1 MNFSDILKDYPPYR
15 GIRENLDKT
24 PISVAGIV
32 ESAQG
37 HLIYSLCNDTGKSA
51 LVVTYSDNEARALK
65 DELAF
70 YMMHLRSKS
79 AEDER
84 GSMPRESSCYDEV
97 LHFPERD
104 YIFYN
109 IDSTDRSRL
118 NERMSVLSKLKD
130 TKVQIVTA
138 SLDSL
143 MQYTADKAVFDEY
156 TIDFQV
162 GERYDIAEITAKLML
177 MGYVREDMVEGAG
190 QFCVRGEI
198 LDIFSPNYD
207 TPVRIDFFD
216 DEVETIKM
224 FDPLSQRSS
233 GTLKQAKICAVTE
246 VILTPEK
253 KTEIVERLTKA
264 IEKAKKSKADKS
276 EFINN
281 ITADIENFNER
292 YYFPSIDK
300 YAGEICGKIP
310 SLLDWFSGDDFV
322 FVIDPKRLCER
333 GAVFDK
339 EKAELVTELCERGM
353 ITSAKEQLF
362 LPYYEML
369 DKMNKRM
376 VICLDPLTHTRNDFQ
391 YRHLEMFTTKTTVSF
406 HGKIEYLYDD
416 LKAYAEK
423 RAAVVILSS
432 TRGRGENLAGT
443 LKEKGFRTQLAVSD
457 TKSRGDIKF
466 YPGEITIIHGNQSKG
481 FEYPELNF
489 VLISDSEIFDS
500 RRRKRS
506 RRVQNANKL
515 KSYNDIS
522 IGDYV
527 VHEAHGIGQYMGL
540 HKMTVKGVTKDYL
553 KIQYRGTDVL
563 YVPVDQLDV
572 LYKYIGD
579 TDRQL
584 KLNKLGGKEWS
595 NTKQRVK
602 ASTAELA
609 GQLVKLYAARERIKG
624 FAYSSD
630 SPWQR
635 EFEDTFQYQ
644 ETFDQLRAIEEVKED
659 MEKPRPMDRLLCG
672 DVGFG
677 KTEIALRAAFK
688 AVGDSK
694 QVAYFCPTTILALQH
709 YETFLKRM
717 ENFPIKVEMLSRFRT
732 PTATKR
738 IIKQLK
744 TGEIDIVIGTH
755 KLLSKDVGFKDL
767 GLLIVDEEQ
776 RFGVAHKER
785 LKELKNSVDVLTMT
799 ATPIPRTLH
808 MAMTSVRDMSV
819 LTEPPENRYPVQTF
833 VLEENEMVI
842 LDAIRNEIS
851 RGGQVFYLFN
861 SVAEIYKK
869 ARYIQS
875 KFPDVRIA
883 VGHGKMREE
892 ELEDI
897 MCDMVEGRIDILV
910 CTTIIETGL
919 DIPNAN
925 TIIIEN
931 ADRMGLAQLY
941 QLRGRVGRSNRAAYA
956 YLIYKRDKVLSE
968 VASKRLRA
976 IREFTEFGS
985 GFKIAMRDLEI
996 RGAGNLLGPEQHGHM
1011 DTVGYDMYCKL
1022 LRESINEAQDVKSPE
1037 DISVAID
1044 IEADAYLPERYIPN
1058 QNQRIDMY
1066 KRIAAIASEDDKYEI
1081 EEELEDRYGK
1091 PPKPVRSIIEVA
1103 MLKCIA
1109 RDVGIYEINQHD
1121 SLIQF
1126 KFCENA
1132 LDATLIWDIDGMFPK
1147 RIRVGSAAQPVL
1159 NFKIMPGDGDIIK
1172 LINKILNAIDGLKNT
1187 KK

>member
-15 GIRENLDKT
+15 RIRENLNRT
-24 PISVAGIV
+24 PISVAGIT

-37 HLIYSLCNDTGKSA
+37 HLIYSLCNDTGRSA
-51 LVVTYSDNEARALK
+51 LVITYGDNEARALK
-65 DELAF
+65 DELALYF
-70 YMMHLRSKS
+70 DD
-79 AEDER
+79 AF
-84 GSMPRESSCYDEV
+84 
-97 LHFPERD
+97 HFPERD
-104 YIFYN
+104 YILYN

-118 NERMSVLSKLKD
+118 NERMSVLSKIGD
-130 TKVQIVTA
+130 TKPQIVTA
-138 SLDSL
+138 SLDAVL
-143 MQYTADKAVFDEY
+143 QYTADKAVFDEY
-156 TIDFQV
+156 TIDFKI

-190 QFCVRGEI
+190 QFSVRGEI

-216 DEVETIKM
+216 DEVETIKS
-224 FDPLSQRSS
+224 FDPLSQRSM
-233 GTLKQAKICAVTE
+233 GTLNEAVICPVTE

-253 KTEIVERLTKA
+253 KAEIVERLSKA
-264 IEKAKKSKADKS
+264 VEKAKKSKTDKS
-276 EFINN
+276 EFIKNM
-281 ITADIENFNER
+281 TADIENFNER

-300 YAGEICGKIP
+300 YACGIYEKIP
-310 SLLDWFSGDDFV
+310 SLLDWFGTDDFV
-322 FVIDPKRLCER
+322 FVIEPKRICER
-333 GAVFDK
+333 GTAFEK
-339 EKAELVTELCERGM
+339 EKSELVTELAERGM
-353 ITSAKEQLF
+353 TESAKERFF
-362 LPYYEML
+362 LTYYDAL
-369 DKMNKRM
+369 DKINERA

-391 YRHLEMFTTKTTVSF
+391 YRHLETFTTKATVSF
-406 HGKIEYLYDD
+406 HGKVEYLYDD
-416 LKAYAEK
+416 LRAYAKK
-423 RAAVVILSS
+423 RAAVVILAS

-443 LKEKGFRTQLAVSD
+443 LKDKGFDAHYVTGNAR
-457 TKSRGDIKF
+457 F
-466 YPGEITIIHGNQSKG
+466 YPGEITIIHGSLSKG

-500 RRRKRS
+500 RRRKKS
-506 RRVQNANKL
+506 RRVQNASRL

-527 VHEAHGIGQYMGL
+527 VHEAHGIGRYMGL

-563 YVPVDQLDV
+563 YVPVDQLEV

-579 TDRQL
+579 TEREL
-584 KLNKLGGKEWS
+584 KLNKLGGKEW
-595 NTKQRVK
+595 NNAKQRVK

-609 GQLVKLYAARERIKG
+609 EQLVKLYSARERIKG
-624 FAYSSD
+624 FQYSED

-635 EFEDTFQYQ
+635 EFEDTFEYR
-644 ETFDQLRAIEEVKED
+644 ETPDQLRAIEEVKED

-732 PTATKR
+732 PSEIKR
-738 IIKQLK
+738 IVRQLK
-744 TGEIDIVIGTH
+744 TGEVDIVIGTH
-755 KLLSKDVGFKDL
+755 RLLSKDVGFKDL

-833 VLEENEMVI
+833 VLEENETVI
-842 LDAIRNEIS
+842 MDAIRNELS

-861 SVAEIYKK
+861 SVAEIYRK
-869 ARYIQS
+869 AAYIS
-875 KFPDVRIA
+875 KKFPNANIA

-897 MCDMVEGRIDILV
+897 MCDMVEGRIDVLV

-956 YLIYKRDKVLSE
+956 YLVYKRDKVLTDI
-968 VASKRLRA
+968 ASKRLRA

-1011 DTVGYDMYCKL
+1011 DSVGYDMYCKL
-1022 LRESINEAQDVKSPE
+1022 LRESINEAQDIKSTA
-1037 DISVAID
+1037 DMNVTID
-1044 IEADAYLPERYIPN
+1044 IEADAYLPETYIPN

-1066 KRIAAIASEDDKYEI
+1066 KRIAAISSEDDKYEI
-1081 EEELEDRYGK
+1081 EEELEDRYGI
-1091 PPKPVRSIIEVA
+1091 PPKPVRSIIDVA

-1121 SLIQF
+1121 ALIQF
-1126 KFCENA
+1126 KFLEGE
-1132 LDATLIWDIDGMFPK
+1132 LDATLIWDIDGKFPK
-1147 RIRVGSAAQPVL
+1147 RIKVGSSAQPVL
-1159 NFKIMPGDGDIIK
+1159 NFRIMHGDGNIIN
-1172 LINKILNAIDGLKNT
+1172 LINNILNTIDGLKNPNE
-1187 KK
+1187 